1 MGEFDGHKDRP
12 PSVMSSRRRQEQCRI
27 CGGALQGN
35 QRRWLF
41 SAHKKN
47 QNQTPSG
54 SVQNQSRN
62 QSRSQSNCSSPWGS
76 TLSLG
81 SSISLTK
88 SHLSSNASKNFD
100 LLSILIHIL
109 GRSVSRGNSQSE
121 FICGKCVSVLERV
134 FKYDTVIARV
144 RVLSSERLQKLTQDR
159 DKIRQ
164 WVRNSYTEKNP
175 QEVQSRGSTS
185 EDDGES
191 EKDGYREMLKDN
203 MALSEYECWSEKWDT
218 CPYFIR
224 TGKRCR
230 KGKGCE
236 GCDALRVSDS
246 DYESVC
252 GVPRHLPFQ
261 SFSPLAF
268 SRDKSQ
274 SMPLNW
280 QKVSSTCCSSPASLA
295 GSTLSLPSRTE
306 SVQSLDSLDGHDPF
320 ESPQGVS
327 IDFLLNQI
335 GGIEGKAVDSPP
347 GSRIPV
353 LDRGEKTRF
362 STESKDM
369 QVNRVLSFENGE
381 REEEDGDVLMELRDE
396 FVPLHGQNNVGRS
409 QQVMKLLRAQLEQ
422 ARNRIRTLE
431 DQIQNGA
438 KPETLNGSGDFI
450 DDICNSSSS
459 SPLQS
464 LGLSL
469 RSRER
474 LLQESMAVIRRLCVE
489 EGKGP
494 ELSDKLTE
502 KLSESL
508 KEATSQNRAALD
520 KLEQEVLEEKQRLEE
535 ELEAVRK
542 ASADREKDLDTLQTV
557 LQANQDLIHELRVS
571 LGEKEKQLKTL
582 SSEREVYGQ
591 REGALN
597 VALSDRDS
605 LILCLKQELD
615 NCYKDVQALSD
626 TVLADGSSGD
636 KTEALV
642 SRLKERETEMAAV
655 VKEREESSATM
666 CQEVTKLTTGLQQ
679 YQTLV
684 QSQQES
690 HNQALSSLT
699 NQLSETQAQLRE
711 RERERKEKARVFQ
724 NERDESERQRRKLM
738 DSVDKRDRLIE
749 QILQD
754 AEEQEHLF
762 RELQQNLQNK
772 VHPATSF
779 KHTL

>member
-1 MGEFDGHKDRP
+1 
-12 PSVMSSRRRQEQCRI
+12 MSSRRRQEQCRI

-41 SAHKKN
+41 SGNKKN
-47 QNQTPSG
+47 QTQTPSG
-54 SVQNQSRN
+54 SVKGH
-62 QSRSQSNCSSPWGS
+62 SRSQSNCSSPWGS
-76 TLSLG
+76 MMSLG
-81 SSISLTK
+81 SSISLNK
-88 SHLSSNASKNFD
+88 SQLSSNASKSFD
-100 LLSILIHIL
+100 LLSILTHIL
-109 GRSVSRGNSQSE
+109 GRSVSRGQSQSE

-144 RVLSSERLQKLTQDR
+144 RVLSSERLQKLAQDR

-175 QEVQSRGSTS
+175 QEVPSRGSTS
-185 EDDGES
+185 EEDGDS
-191 EKDGYREMLKDN
+191 ERDGYREMLRDN

-268 SRDKSQ
+268 SRDKSR
-274 SMPLNW
+274 SMPLN
-280 QKVSSTCCSSPASLA
+280 SASCSSPTSLA
-295 GSTLSLPSRTE
+295 GSTLSLPSRTG
-306 SVQSLDSLDGHDPF
+306 STQSLDSLDGHDPF
-320 ESPQGVS
+320 EAPDGMLVN
-327 IDFLLNQI
+327 FLLKEI
-335 GGIEGKAVDSPP
+335 GGIEGKAVDSPA
-347 GSRIPV
+347 GSKIPV
-353 LDRGEKTRF
+353 LDREEHRRSSSEGT
-362 STESKDM
+362 KDM
-369 QVNRVLSFENGE
+369 SFENGDI
-381 REEEDGDVLMELRDE
+381 EEEDGDVLAELRDE
-396 FVPLHGQNNVGRS
+396 FVPLQGQNGAARS
-409 QQVMKLLRAQLEQ
+409 HQVMKLLRAQLDQ
-422 ARNRIRTLE
+422 ARTRIRTLE
-431 DQIQNGA
+431 EQVQHGT
-438 KPETLNGSGDFI
+438 KPVELNGSVDWINDLSDSGAAP
-450 DDICNSSSS
+450 
-459 SPLQS
+459 PLQA

-474 LLQESMAVIRRLCVE
+474 LLQECMCVIRRLCVE

-508 KEATSQNRAALD
+508 KETAAQNRAALD
-520 KLEQEVLEEKQRLEE
+520 KLEREVFEEKQRLEE
-535 ELEAVRK
+535 ELESLRK

-571 LGEKEKQLKTL
+571 LEEKEQQLKSL
-582 SSEREVYGQ
+582 SSEREVNGQ
-591 REGALN
+591 RERALN
-597 VALSDRDS
+597 AALADKDS
-605 LILCLKQELD
+605 LLQCLQQELD
-615 NCYKDVQALSD
+615 TCYKDVQALSD
-626 TVLADGSSGD
+626 SVLDDGSSGD
-636 KTEALV
+636 KTDALV
-642 SRLKERETEMAAV
+642 SRLKEKECELAAV
-655 VKEREESSATM
+655 VKEREENSAAM
-666 CQEVTKLTTGLQQ
+666 CEEVTKLTTALQE

-690 HNQALSSLT
+690 HRQALSSL
-699 NQLSETQAQLRE
+699 NSQLSETRAQLRD
-711 RERERKEKARVFQ
+711 RERQSKESTRVWKK
-724 NERDESERQRRKLM
+724 ERDESDRQRRKLM

-754 AEEQEHLF
+754 AEEQENLF

-772 VHPATSF
+772 FQPTPSF